1 MPVAEE
7 VKSLAIKE
15 KVTKLYYRKSMRVIA
30 GVEPG
35 KILLQ
40 IIAADAYTTDEEGNI
55 TPNANSAGGVDVEG
69 DLDFDGINLLLA
81 GLYLS

>member
-1 MPVAEE
+1 M
-7 VKSLAIKE
+7 AIKE

-40 IIAADAYTTDEEGNI
+40 IIAADAYTTDEEGNMRNMKI
-55 TPNANSAGGVDVEG
+55 TTIISAGMP
-69 DLDFDGINLLLA
+69 A
-81 GLYLS
+81 RCR